1 MTKLTK
7 SLLVIKERNC
17 TASLVLDTRTN
28 RRNVTEYPLAMRFT
42 IDRKIFYHILSG
54 SYSEKRFS
62 DICNAAKSMSDN
74 YREQKMW
81 RETYVVKYKL
91 LLQNLNK
98 GGNLTFE
105 MVRSAVVNGN
115 NTNVTEEKTSTSFFE
130 IWETI
135 IHELKT
141 NDNGTRFTTSESYE
155 CALKSF
161 RKIMGNDSIKGFNI
175 SAAEIQK
182 WKDGMH
188 NGIIGKDGKLIGKSV
203 ILLQVYIFVLVVQFG
218 TDVFVKGI

>member
-1 MTKLTK
+1 
-7 SLLVIKERNC
+7 
-17 TASLVLDTRTN
+17 
-28 RRNVTEYPLAMRFT
+28 
-42 IDRKIFYHILSG
+42 
-54 SYSEKRFS
+54 
-62 DICNAAKSMSDN
+62 
-74 YREQKMW
+74 
-81 RETYVVKYKL
+81 
-91 LLQNLNK
+91 
-98 GGNLTFE
+98 

-218 TDVFVKGI
+218 TNVFVKGI